1 MTKISLTIK
10 SEDNKFFFEQEI
22 SLTDSS
28 FIINYFAS
36 KEINSNTSLGI
47 QPSKPQIVVNDTK
60 LLLSQL
66 EKYQPKSNVEKFVVF
81 AEYLTIVKSEQPFS
95 EVELKELFI
104 TANFKVPE
112 NFKRDLGIAV
122 ARGVLFKLKD
132 QDLFIATPKTKKE
145 LDLMIEKQSIDE
157 STIFKKK
164 KRIRGLTQR
173 AELNSDIKS
182 IPLTGNL
189 NGLNIK
195 YKDLRSGSDRIL
207 WIITYL
213 KNNAMEL
220 VSIKDIEFISNKLG
234 NVVKSKYFA
243 MYNKSNIENGYVAKV
258 DNKFIITE
266 EGESYIRSIKI

>member
-36 KEINSNTSLGI
+36 KENSSNTSLGI

-189 NGLNIK
+189 KGLNIK

-207 WIITYL
+207 WVITYL
-213 KNNAMEL
+213 KNNAMES

-266 EGESYIRSIKI
+266 EGESYISSLSV

>member
-22 SLTDSS
+22 SLVDSS
-28 FIINYFAS
+28 FIINYFAN
-36 KEINSNTSLGI
+36 KESNPNVSLSI
-47 QPSKPQIVVNDTK
+47 QPSNPQILVNDTK
-60 LLLSQL
+60 LLLDLL

-81 AEYLTIVKSEQPFS
+81 AEYLTVVKSEQPFS
-95 EVELKELFI
+95 EVELKELFT

-122 ARGVLFKLKD
+122 GRGVLFKLKD

-157 STIFKKK
+157 STLFKKK

-173 AELNSDIKS
+173 AELNNGIKS

-189 NGLNIK
+189 KGLNIK

-207 WIITYL
+207 WVIAHL
-213 KNNAMEL
+213 KNNAMES
-220 VSIKDIEFISNKLG
+220 VSIKDIEFISDKLG

-243 MYNKSNIENGYVAKV
+243 MYNKPNIENGYVAKV

-266 EGESYIRSIKI
+266 EGERYISTLAV